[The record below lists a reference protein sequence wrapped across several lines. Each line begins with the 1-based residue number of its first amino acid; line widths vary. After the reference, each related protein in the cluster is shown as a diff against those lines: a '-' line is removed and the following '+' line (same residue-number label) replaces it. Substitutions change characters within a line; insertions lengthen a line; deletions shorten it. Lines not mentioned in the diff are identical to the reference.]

1 MSMLYA
7 DPLAQYL
14 ICTRPSYSPNF
25 LRLLGFIQ
33 LVACIWLSR
42 FLVKPEKTD

>member
-1 MSMLYA
+1 MVYA

-14 ICTRPSYSPNF
+14 IWTRCNYSPNL

-33 LVACIWLSR
+33 LLACIWLSR